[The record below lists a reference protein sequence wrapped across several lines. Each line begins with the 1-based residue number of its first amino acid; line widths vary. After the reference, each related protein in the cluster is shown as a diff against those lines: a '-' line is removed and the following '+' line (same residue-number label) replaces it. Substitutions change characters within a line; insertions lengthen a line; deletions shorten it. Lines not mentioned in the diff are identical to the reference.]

1 MSSLRERVA
10 AMSPEGER
18 ALKAAKELVET
29 GDLDTSIRRMEEMN
43 GDHLPENDKILLDE
57 VFSILQSVESKE
69 EALEEFEKYMKAL
82 EK

>member
-1 MSSLRERVA
+1 MSSLRERFA

-29 GDLDTSIRRMEEMN
+29 GDLDTSIRRLEEMN

-57 VFSILQSVESKE
+57 VFSILQGVESKD
-69 EALEEFEKYMKAL
+69 EALKEFEKYMKAL